1 MHNILIDKIRVSGF
15 RGLNDFE
22 MTFEK
27 TTVLTGTNNVGKTS
41 ILKALQLALGSR
53 AFLSVDDLNLS
64 EEGKADRIIIDIRIV
79 PVNEK
84 GITEKM
90 FTDDWEEIF
99 TTNNMIP
106 LGDGFCVPIRT
117 EIKYNILKSDFDK
130 TQTILKSWEPN
141 EGESWQDL
149 KTIKAKIN
157 IEEIPFFYIEA
168 QRDVVEDMKQRTSYL
183 GKILADVSE
192 NYSKEDIKQLEETI
206 EKLNNDAVEKSDI
219 LATVQ
224 KALEG
229 IDSAMDRT
237 GSKVS
242 ITPFAKKIRDLNKNI
257 SIQYGELENGFTMD
271 YHGMGTRSWS
281 SLLAFKAFI
290 TQNAKIAKTEG
301 NMFFPIMAIEEP
313 EAHLHPNAQKK
324 LYSQINEIPGQKII
338 STHSPYIAAC
348 ADLKEI
354 RGLYKKSDL
363 IKCGALDL
371 NKLNVDDQR
380 KIKQKVINTRG
391 EIFFSKALVLFEG
404 ETEEEALP
412 ILAEK
417 YFGNEV
423 LGIGIDFIG
432 VGGAGNYGP
441 FLQFAEALCI
451 PWYILS
457 DGEEKPIKDLT
468 KAVKNIRKENFT
480 SLDDELTIFI
490 IENGAD
496 FEKMLLNEGFVN
508 EIENVIKEI
517 DGENGIENHIRK
529 RHNKSKGRERTT
541 DICPK
546 CNQNIYIDI
555 IRDLLAEGKY
565 NEALDDYMEGC
576 KTKFGS
582 LISYEILKSGKEM
595 PKIIKNLFNKIKED
609 MCYE

>member
-22 MTFEK
+22 ITFEK

-53 AFLSVDDLNLS
+53 AFLSVDDLNIS

-106 LGDGFCVPIRT
+106 LDDGFCVPIRT

-157 IEEIPFFYIEA
+157 VEEIPFFYIEA
-168 QRDVVEDMKQRTSYL
+168 QRDIVEDMKQRTSYL
-183 GKILADVSE
+183 GKILADVSD

-290 TQNAKIAKTEG
+290 TQNAKISKNKG

-324 LYSQINEIPGQKII
+324 LYNQINEIPGQKII

-348 ADLKEI
+348 AELKEI
-354 RGLYKKSDL
+354 RGLFKKTDL
-363 IKCGALDL
+363 IECGSLDL
-371 NKLNVDDQR
+371 KKLNADDQR

-404 ETEEEALP
+404 ETEEQALP

-417 YFGNEV
+417 YFGNDV
-423 LGIGIDFIG
+423 LGMGINFIG

-457 DGEEKPIKDLT
+457 DGEADPVSKMT
-468 KAVKNIRKENFT
+468 NAVKKIKKADIQDIKLEP
-480 SLDDELTIFI
+480 SIFI
-490 IENGAD
+490 IPNNED
-496 FEKMLLNEGFVN
+496 FEKYIVN
-508 EIENVIKEI
+508 LGYLDDIKDYVKLIELPKCVNDMHRASKEKEI
-517 DGENGIENHIRK
+517 DKIYTNEFVLTES
-529 RHNKSKGRERTT
+529 HN
-541 DICPK
+541 
-546 CNQNIYIDI
+546 N
-555 IRDLLAEGKY
+555 
-565 NEALDDYMEGC
+565 
-576 KTKFGS
+576 KTEWS
-582 LISYEILKSGKEM
+582 LIFAHSLFHSSKQLPPLIT
-595 PKIIKNLFNKIKED
+595 NLFNKIKKD
-609 MCYE
+609 MGYE